1 MIVVAAIGA
10 KALLFLYLWL
20 MAAIVSA
27 FLSDR
32 KGYGEKPGLVTGLLL
47 SVLAPIVWL
56 LVPPRADSR
65 WKLQGA
71 FGKGGDGRTVA
82 EARAERES
90 KSGE

>member
-20 MAAIVSA
+20 MAAIVSS

-56 LVPPRADSR
+56 VWPARAESK
-65 WKLQGA
+65 WKRLGA
-71 FGKGGDGRTVA
+71 FGRGEDRRAVA
-82 EARAERES
+82 AE
-90 KSGE
+90 

>member
-20 MAAIVSA
+20 MAAIVSS

-56 LVPPRADSR
+56 LIPPKADSR
-65 WKLQGA
+65 WKVQGA
-71 FGKGGDGRTVA
+71 FGKGDGRTVA
-82 EARAERES
+82 EARAEREQA
-90 KSGE
+90 GND

>member
-20 MAAIVSA
+20 MAAIVSS

-32 KGYGEKPGLVTGLLL
+32 KGYGEKPGLVSGLLL

-56 LVPPRADSR
+56 LIPSKADSR
-65 WKLQGA
+65 WKVQGA
-71 FGKGGDGRTVA
+71 FGKGDGRTVA
-82 EARAERES
+82 EARAEREQA
-90 KSGE
+90 GHD